1 MSGQTMKE
9 SVAPTLDKETI
20 AQFRETVR
28 RFTRERLVPIE
39 EQVAES
45 DEVPEEII
53 QEMRDLGLFGLTV
66 PQEHGGLG
74 LTSPEE
80 IEIVTELCWA
90 SAAFRSLIGI
100 NLGVGSQGIVHEG
113 TEAQKQE
120 WLPRIATGEV
130 ITSFAL
136 TEPDSG
142 SDAAA
147 LRTSAVRDGD
157 TYILNGTKRYITN
170 SPYASL
176 ITVMA
181 RTEPERLPGNR
192 HVSAFLVPADT
203 PGVTIGRKDRKMGQ
217 AGAWS
222 ADVILE
228 NVRVPATA
236 LLGGVEGRGFKTAM
250 SVLDRGRLNVAAVCV
265 GQAKRIQ
272 HEAVKYAC
280 ERLQFG
286 KPIVEFQLV
295 QAMLADSQADI
306 LAAESLVQQT
316 ANRLAAGERVSLE
329 ASCVK
334 MFASEM
340 VGRVADRAVQVHG
353 AAGYMRDSVVERFY
367 RDVRVF
373 RIYEGTTQIQ
383 QTIIGKTLARQFQAG
398 DFA

>member
-1 MSGQTMKE
+1 MDAATENLQGWRALDRE
-9 SVAPTLDKETI
+9 TLS
-20 AQFRETVR
+20 QFRETIR
-28 RFTRERLVPIE
+28 RFTRERLVPLE
-39 EQVAES
+39 EQVAEN
-45 DEVPEEII
+45 DEVPEAII

-66 PQEHGGLG
+66 PEEYGGLG
-74 LTSPEE
+74 LSSPEE

-113 TEAQKQE
+113 TDAQKKE
-120 WLPRIATGEV
+120 WLPRIASGDV

-157 TYILNGTKRYITN
+157 SYILNGTKRYITN
-170 SPYASL
+170 APYASL

-203 PGVTIGRKDRKMGQ
+203 PGLKIGKKDRKMGQ

-222 ADVILE
+222 ADVILDD
-228 NVRVPATA
+228 VRVPASS
-236 LLGGVEGRGFKTAM
+236 LLGGAEGRGFKTAM
-250 SVLDRGRLNVAAVCV
+250 SVLDRGRLNVASVCV
-265 GQAKRIQ
+265 GQARRIQ
-272 HEAVKYAC
+272 YEAVRYAC

-286 KPIVEFQLV
+286 KPIAEFQLV

-306 LAAESLVQQT
+306 LAAESLVKQT
-316 ANRLAAGERVSLE
+316 AERLASGIAG
-329 ASCVK
+329 
-334 MFASEM
+334 
-340 VGRVADRAVQVHG
+340 
-353 AAGYMRDSVVERFY
+353 
-367 RDVRVF
+367 
-373 RIYEGTTQIQ
+373 
-383 QTIIGKTLARQFQAG
+383 
-398 DFA
+398 

>member
-1 MSGQTMKE
+1 MNAHVQVGTP
-9 SVAPTLDKETI
+9 PTLDPETL

-28 RFTRERLVPIE
+28 RFARERLVPIE
-39 EQVAES
+39 EQVAET
-45 DEVPEEII
+45 DQVPPEVI

-66 PQEHGGLG
+66 PQEYGGLG
-74 LTSPEE
+74 LTVPEE

-90 SAAFRSLIGI
+90 SAAFRSIIGI

-113 TEAQKQE
+113 TEEQKQE
-120 WLPRIATGEV
+120 WLPRIASGEV

-142 SDAAA
+142 SDAGA
-147 LRTSAVRDGD
+147 LRSTAVRDGD
-157 TYILNGTKRYITN
+157 HYVLNGTKRFITN
-170 SPYASL
+170 APYASL

-203 PGVTIGRKDRKMGQ
+203 PGLKIGKRDKKMGQ
-217 AGAWS
+217 SGAWS
-222 ADVILE
+222 ADVILD
-228 NVRVPATA
+228 NVRIPASA

-265 GQAKRIQ
+265 GQARRIQ
-272 HEAVKYAC
+272 YEAVRYAC
-280 ERLQFG
+280 ERKQFG
-286 KPIVEFQLV
+286 HPIAHFQLI
-295 QAMLADSQADI
+295 QAMLADSEADI
-306 LAAESLVQQT
+306 YAAETMVRET
-316 ANRLAAGERVSLE
+316 ARRLATGERVSLE
-329 ASCVK
+329 ASCTK

-340 VGRVADRAVQVHG
+340 VGRVADRAVQIHG
-353 AAGYMRDSVVERFY
+353 GSGYMRDSAVERFY

-383 QTIIGKTLARQFQAG
+383 QTIIGKELARRYDAG
-398 DFA
+398 ELA

>member
-1 MSGQTMKE
+1 MNAHVQVGTP
-9 SVAPTLDKETI
+9 PTLDPETL

-28 RFTRERLVPIE
+28 RFARERLVPIE
-39 EQVAES
+39 EQVAET
-45 DEVPEEII
+45 DQVPPEVI

-66 PQEHGGLG
+66 PQEYGGLG
-74 LTSPEE
+74 LTVPEE

-90 SAAFRSLIGI
+90 SAAFRSIIGI

-113 TEAQKQE
+113 TEEQKQE
-120 WLPRIATGEV
+120 WLPRIASGEV

-142 SDAAA
+142 SDAGA
-147 LRTSAVRDGD
+147 LRSTAVRDGD
-157 TYILNGTKRYITN
+157 HYVLNGTKRFITN
-170 SPYASL
+170 APYASL

-203 PGVTIGRKDRKMGQ
+203 PGLKIGKRDKKMGQ
-217 AGAWS
+217 SGAWA
-222 ADVILE
+222 ADVILD
-228 NVRVPATA
+228 NVRIPASA

-265 GQAKRIQ
+265 GQARRIQ
-272 HEAVKYAC
+272 YEAVRYAC
-280 ERLQFG
+280 ERKQFG
-286 KPIVEFQLV
+286 HPIAHFQLI
-295 QAMLADSQADI
+295 QAMLADSEADI
-306 LAAESLVQQT
+306 YAAETMVRET
-316 ANRLAAGERVSLE
+316 ARRLATGERVSLE
-329 ASCVK
+329 ASCTK

-340 VGRVADRAVQVHG
+340 VGRVADRAVQIHG
-353 AAGYMRDSVVERFY
+353 GSGYMRDSAVERFY

-383 QTIIGKTLARQFQAG
+383 QTIIGKELARRYDAG
-398 DFA
+398 ELA